1 MGQITV
7 HEDPDIHTGL
17 TVIFP
22 RGAKETRLLPCY
34 AATHDLNGMG
44 EMTGVH
50 ALTEW
55 GYTSAVRNPRLLLLE
70 MAWFFP

>member
-1 MGQITV
+1 M
-7 HEDPDIHTGL
+7 
-17 TVIFP
+17 IFP
-22 RGAKETRLLPCY
+22 RGAKKTRLLPSY

-55 GYTSAVRNPRLLLLE
+55 GYTSSVRASLFLLLP
-70 MAWFFP
+70 MVIFISFDNKRQKNH